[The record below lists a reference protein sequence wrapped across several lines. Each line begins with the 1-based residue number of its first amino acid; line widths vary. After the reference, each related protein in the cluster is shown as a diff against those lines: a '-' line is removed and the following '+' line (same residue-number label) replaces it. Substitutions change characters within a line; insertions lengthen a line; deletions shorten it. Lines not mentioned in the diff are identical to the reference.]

1 MCRIREPDG
10 SFSAYKDNKNNYN
23 AKLFSGS
30 GNRAGEQDRAYSSL
44 LAVRRKPL
52 QKYTLVF

>member
-10 SFSAYKDNKNNYN
+10 SFSAYKDNKKNQN
-23 AKLFSGS
+23 AKIIPIS

-52 QKYTLVF
+52 QKYTLSF

>member
-1 MCRIREPDG
+1 MYGIREPDG

-30 GNRAGEQDRAYSSL
+30 GNRTGGQDRVYSSL

-52 QKYTLVF
+52 QKYTLSF

>member
-1 MCRIREPDG
+1 MYGIREPDG

-23 AKLFSGS
+23 AKFFPIS
-30 GNRAGEQDRAYSSL
+30 GNRVSEQDRAYSGL